1 MREHR
6 GQLGVMIRMT
16 LWLALCSLLST
27 GVAHASDERP
37 VIFAFGDSLTA
48 GYNLPE
54 GLGYAPQLEDALR
67 REGIAA
73 TVIDGGLNGDTT
85 SAGRE
90 RLTYVLDG
98 MDEMPD
104 LVLLELGGNDVLRA
118 IDPAITRANLAAMIE
133 ELQRRNLDVLLIGMR
148 APQNYDPD
156 YVKAFDAIYPAL
168 AARYGIPLYPFFL
181 EGLIGV
187 EGTVM
192 PDGIHPTY
200 KGIKIMVSGT
210 KSAVIDALRD

>member
-1 MREHR
+1 MGVRK
-6 GQLGVMIRMT
+6 GQLGVMLRMT
-16 LWLALCSLLST
+16 LWLAFCSLLST

-85 SAGRE
+85 SAGRD
-90 RLTYVLDG
+90 RLTYLLDG
-98 MDEMPD
+98 MEEMPD

-118 IDPAITRANLAAMIE
+118 IDPSVTRANLAAMIE
-133 ELQRRNLDVLLIGMR
+133 ELQRRELDVLLVGMR
-148 APQNYDPD
+148 APQNYDPA
-156 YVKAFDAIYPAL
+156 YIEAFDAIYPAL
-168 AARYGIPLYPFFL
+168 AQQYGVPLYPFFL
-181 EGLIGV
+181 EGLVGV
-187 EGTVM
+187 DGTVQA
-192 PDGIHPTY
+192 DGIHPTY
-200 KGIKIMVSGT
+200 KGIKIMVTGT
-210 KSAVIDALRD
+210 TPAVVSALRD

>member
-1 MREHR
+1 MF
-6 GQLGVMIRMT
+6 RMT
-16 LWLALCSLLST
+16 FLLAICSLLST

-85 SAGRE
+85 SAGRD
-90 RLTYVLDG
+90 RLTYLLDG
-98 MDEMPD
+98 MEALPD

-118 IDPAITRANLAAMIE
+118 IDPAVTRANLAAMIE
-133 ELQRRNLDVLLIGMR
+133 ELQRRDLDVLLIGMR
-148 APQNYDPD
+148 APQNYDPA
-156 YVKAFDAIYPAL
+156 YIAAFDAIYPGL
-168 AARYGIPLYPFFL
+168 ARQYGVPLYPFFL
-181 EGLIGV
+181 EGLVGV
-187 EGTVM
+187 EATVQG
-192 PDGIHPTY
+192 DGIHPTY
-200 KGIKIMVSGT
+200 KGIKIMVT
-210 KSAVIDALRD
+210 RTLPAVMDALVN